1 MEDMKAKRIEKI
13 LSEIELIR
21 RTEIQKLSA
30 KYIECGYKTD
40 NTLPPVTDEWK
51 DFDENTIIGGYDNH
65 CWIYTEFKTPKSM
78 GEHSRIL
85 LKLLSGYSGQFKSCR
100 NPQCIMYI
108 NGELVQG
115 LDLNHNEYILKPE
128 TEYKIYLYYYSGMF
142 SEKYTMKIS
151 LVRLDDRTEKL
162 YYDFKVPYDAAMIFD
177 DEDYKHIE
185 TIKHLN
191 IAANY
196 LDFTEPL
203 GERFFDGAARACEYL
218 KDTYYGK
225 YAPHEATVDCIGH
238 THIDVAW
245 MWTYAQ
251 TKEKVQ
257 RSFSIVVE
265 LMKRYPEYRF
275 TISQPQLLEYLKEEA
290 PTVYADIKELVKQGR
305 GRNVGRTRLQFA
317 VG

>member
-13 LSEIELIR
+13 LSEIELVR
-21 RTEIQKLSA
+21 RTEIQKLPA

-51 DFDENTIIGGYDNH
+51 NFDENTIIGGVDNH
-65 CWIYTEFKTPKSM
+65 CWIYVEFQTPKINDES
-78 GEHSRIL
+78 EDFR
-85 LKLLSGYSGQFKSCR
+85 LKLLSGYSGPFISCR
-100 NPQCIMYI
+100 NPQCILYI

-115 LDLNHNEYILKPE
+115 LDLNHDEYILKPAA
-128 TEYKIYLYYYSGMF
+128 EYKIYLYYYSGMN
-142 SEKYTMKIS
+142 SEKYNMKIS
-151 LVRLDDRTEKL
+151 LVRTDKRIEKL

-177 DEDYKHIE
+177 VEDYKHIE
-185 TIKHLN
+185 TVKHLN

-245 MWTYAQ
+245 LWTYAQ
-251 TKEKVQ
+251 TKEKAQ

-275 TISQPQLLEYLKEEA
+275 TISQPQLLEY
-290 PTVYADIKELVKQGR
+290 
-305 GRNVGRTRLQFA
+305 
-317 VG
+317 